1 MLEKMPRI
9 LGEALSG
16 LKAGLDGTT
25 YRAGFPAAPEGVRLT
40 SAAFADHGAMPAR
53 FTADGEGISPPLA
66 WDGLPPGTLSVAVI
80 VEDAGSPTPKPL
92 VHLLAWNL
100 DPAGGL
106 PEGAAVGDG
115 APGATL
121 GEMTLGKNSFL
132 KSGWLPP
139 DPPTGHGDHQYL
151 FQVYALDRR
160 LALEAGSGREAL
172 VEAMTG
178 HVLAKGGLIGTYA
191 RA

>member
-1 MLEKMPRI
+1 MLEKMPRV

-16 LKAGLDGTT
+16 VKAGLDGTT
-25 YRAGFPAAPEGVRLT
+25 YRAGFPGVPEGVRVT
-40 SAAFADHGAMPAR
+40 SAAFTAAAALPAR
-53 FTADGEGISPPLA
+53 VTADGEGTSPPLA
-66 WDGLPPGTLSVAVI
+66 WDGLPPGTVSVAVI
-80 VEDAGSPTPKPL
+80 VEDAGSPTPRPL

-100 DPAGGL
+100 DPTGGL
-106 PEGAAVGDG
+106 PEGAAAGDG
-115 APGATL
+115 APG
-121 GEMTLGKNSFL
+121 MTLGKNSFL
-132 KSGWLPP
+132 KEGWLPP

-160 LALEAGSGREAL
+160 LDLEAGSGREAV
-172 VEAMTG
+172 VEALEG